1 MANNVSIA
9 TRPLVYSTFR
19 YINNKVWNALAEYID
34 NSIQSFE
41 NHIDVLK
48 TINKDGK
55 LHVTISIDFDKEV
68 ITIKDD
74 AYGIE
79 EENYQRAFELANLP
93 LDNQGL
99 NEFGMGMK
107 VSSIWLSNTWTVET
121 SAYGEAVQKTITFDL
136 KEVVDN
142 EEMELPVSERPCST
156 NAHYT
161 KITLRNLSMNKP
173 TSRQISYIK
182 KHLESIYTKYL
193 REKSVEI
200 SLNELPLEYVELKV
214 LNAPYYST
222 PNAPAK
228 EWKKEISFGPV
239 PLDGKMYSVKGF
251 IGVLETMSTSEN
263 NGFLLFRRGRVIGS
277 SYDDRYRP
285 KILCG
290 QEGSPQYK
298 RIFGELHLEGFDV
311 SFTKNSFQ
319 EDDDFITFIELLKDD
334 LTHDKSLDLFGQ
346 AQNYTK
352 PKSQKEIKDLG
363 ATLVKQIAKGFS
375 KPIIVKPTETV
386 PVIESHPVVDIPEQ
400 NDDLNIPPTETTITL
415 SDGNRVPLQIR
426 GEKWPVSQGLYS
438 LTGNPAEKIKAIINL
453 NNPVFKRFDK
463 SLSTP
468 EGIEQLAYVI
478 SVLVAA
484 EVSLQQD
491 GTLHGKYFRD
501 KFNILFGTI

>member
-1 MANNVSIA
+1 MAYNVSIA

-48 TINKDGK
+48 AINKDGK
-55 LHVTISIDFDKEV
+55 LHVSVSIDFDKDV
-68 ITIKDD
+68 ITIVDD

-121 SAYGEAVQKTITFDL
+121 SAYGEPVQKTMTFDL

-142 EEMELPVSERPCST
+142 EEMELPVSEKACSSS
-156 NAHYT
+156 AHYT

-182 KHLESIYTKYL
+182 KHLESIYTKHL

-200 SLNELPLEYVELKV
+200 LLNGLPLEYVELKV

-222 PNAPAK
+222 PNGPAK
-228 EWKKEISFGPV
+228 EWRKEISFGPV

-319 EDDDFITFIELLKDD
+319 EDDDFTTFIELLKDD

-375 KPIIVKPTETV
+375 KPIIVKPTETIPIV
-386 PVIESHPVVDIPEQ
+386 ESHPAIENPQQ

-415 SDGNRVPLQIR
+415 SDGNKVPLQIR

-478 SVLVAA
+478 SVLVAS

-491 GTLHGKYFRD
+491 GTLHGKFFRD
-501 KFNILFGTI
+501 KFNTLFGTI